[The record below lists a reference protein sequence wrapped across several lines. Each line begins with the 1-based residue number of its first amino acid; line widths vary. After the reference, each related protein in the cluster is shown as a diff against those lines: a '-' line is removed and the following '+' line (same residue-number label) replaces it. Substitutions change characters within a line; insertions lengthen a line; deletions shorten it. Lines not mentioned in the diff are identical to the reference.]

1 MITTRILY
9 LLERRETGTL
19 SVQEQEELETWYLQ
33 QQELNDPLYKPD
45 SDVQDQLLKDQLYDN
60 LMQQVDFHKEER
72 SGRRK
77 LMIRRWSIA
86 ASIIFIAGLA
96 LYRFYPVEQ
105 GPGKELAAVDQPV
118 KDPVVTISNSSN
130 SKQSYYLT
138 DSSRVIISPNSSIS
152 YDSSFSNKRREI
164 ALQGTAFF
172 DVKKNP
178 NLPFSV
184 SANGVKVIALGT
196 SFTVSSS
203 AADSLLNVEL
213 HEGRVVVQT
222 DQATNSRSMKP
233 VYLKPGDEMNIQL
246 ATLATT
252 IKTQPVKAKREIIA
266 RVKPAPRPASI
277 RFEQE
282 ALNTV
287 FDKLATHYNILI
299 TYDGQS
305 IRDLDFTGNLQLPDN
320 VLPVLQKLA
329 ILNGLT
335 VTAVKNGYHLT
346 KN

>member
-19 SVQEQEELETWYLQ
+19 SIQEQEELETWYLQ

-96 LYRFYPVEQ
+96 LYRFYPAEQ

-118 KDPVVTISNSSN
+118 KDPVVIISNSSN

-172 DVKKNP
+172 DVKKNR

-196 SFTVSSS
+196 SFTVRSL

-213 HEGRVVVQT
+213 HEGRVVVQA
-222 DQATNSRSMKP
+222 DQAINSRSMKP
-233 VYLKPGDEMNIQL
+233 VYLKPGDEMNIHL
-246 ATLATT
+246 ATLAST

-282 ALNTV
+282 ALSTV

-299 TYDGQS
+299 TCDAQS

-320 VLPVLQKLA
+320 VFPVLQKLA

-335 VTAVKNGYHLT
+335 VTTVENGYHLT